1 MAKNKADR
9 RKQMIRICAL
19 AVAVA
24 ASHSTLNNDLFTFIF
39 L

>member
-19 AVAVA
+19 AVAGIMAVTVLLA
-24 ASHSTLNNDLFTFIF
+24 AVLK
-39 L
+39 